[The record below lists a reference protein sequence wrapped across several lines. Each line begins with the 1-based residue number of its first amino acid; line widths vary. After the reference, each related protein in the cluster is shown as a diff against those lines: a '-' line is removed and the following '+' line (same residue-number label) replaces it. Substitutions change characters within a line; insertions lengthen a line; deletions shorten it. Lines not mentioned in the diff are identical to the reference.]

1 MLIKRKIRVLII
13 EDSKFYQVY
22 IKKQLQLEEYIKVV
36 GCAQNVAETREILR
50 RVQPDVITLDLH
62 LPFVNDYELLRELVA
77 KQRAP
82 IIVVTSSS
90 RACEE
95 ALALGASDFLEKV
108 QDGSQK
114 SLDQFSLLLRLK
126 VKMQAA
132 SFSETT
138 GLPKVLSDSKA
149 RWQQV
154 LLEPGQTAGK
164 QRIIVI
170 GASLGGTEATLEVLK
185 NLPGWLPGIVVV
197 QHMPGE
203 FTKAYAMRLNK
214 NCQLQVEEAA
224 NGDLVEN
231 GHVYIAKGG
240 EQLTLKKID
249 QRYVLCSKKAAKVG
263 GFCPAVDVLFH
274 SAAEAAGAAALG
286 ILLTGLGRDG
296 AAGLLALHD
305 KGAYTIGQDEATS
318 VAYGMPGAA
327 YTLGAVDRQAALDKV
342 SQYIVKYFLDG
353 QKLK

>member
-22 IKKQLQLEEYIKVV
+22 IKKQLQLEEYIEVI
-36 GCAQNVAETREILR
+36 GCAQNVAETRDILL

-62 LPFVNDYELLRELVA
+62 LPFVHDYELLRELVA

-132 SFSETT
+132 SFSETLALPEIRVESAADCWQQT
-138 GLPKVLSDSKA
+138 LPKQEDGA
-149 RWQQV
+149 
-154 LLEPGQTAGK
+154 
-164 QRIIVI
+164 QRIIVM

-185 NLPGWLPGIVVV
+185 HLPVWLPGIVVV

-203 FTKAYAMRLNK
+203 FTKAYALRLNK
-214 NCQLQVEEAA
+214 NCQLQVQEAA
-224 NGDLVEN
+224 NGDLVEP

-240 EQLTLKKID
+240 QQLTLKKTA
-249 QRYVLCSKKAAKVG
+249 QGYVLCSKKAAKVG

-274 SAAEAAGAAALG
+274 SAAAEAGSAAMG
-286 ILLTGLGRDG
+286 VILTGLGRDG
-296 AAGLLALHD
+296 AVGLLALHD
-305 KGAYTIGQDEATS
+305 KGAYTLGQDEATS
-318 VAYGMPGAA
+318 VAYSMPGTA
-327 YTLGAVDRQAALDKV
+327 YALGAVTRQAPLDKV
-342 SQYIVKYFLDG
+342 SKYIVKYFVEG